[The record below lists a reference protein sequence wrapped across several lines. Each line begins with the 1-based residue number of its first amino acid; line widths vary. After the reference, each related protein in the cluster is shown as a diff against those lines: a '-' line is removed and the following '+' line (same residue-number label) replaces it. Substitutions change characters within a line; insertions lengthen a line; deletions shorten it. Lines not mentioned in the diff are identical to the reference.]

1 MRFLAIAIVLIST
14 SCFAQDSAQY
24 RACNEKANV
33 QFEINACAS
42 EEAARV
48 DAELNSVYR
57 TLLQTVKQ
65 PEYVEKI
72 KAAERAWVVYRD
84 AYIAAMYPAADKQA
98 EYGSVFPTEVSNLR
112 ALLTHRQIV
121 ALREMIEQYKGA

>member
-1 MRFLAIAIVLIST
+1 MRFLAVAFVLVST
-14 SCFAQDSAQY
+14 SCFAQESAQY
-24 RACNEKANV
+24 RACNEKAKV

-65 PEYVEKI
+65 PEYAEKI
-72 KAAERAWVVYRD
+72 KVAERAWIAYRD
-84 AYIAAMYPAADKQA
+84 AYIQAMYPASDKQA
-98 EYGSVFPTEVSNLR
+98 EYGSIFPSEVSNLR
-112 ALLTHRQIV
+112 VRLTHRQIV
-121 ALREMIEQYKGA
+121 ALREMIEQYKGT